1 MSAPADKSHQDKEP
15 AISDDHHLI
24 HELIVDWARAV
35 RVGDLGGVLADHSE
49 DIVMFDVPP
58 PHDGVRGIEAY
69 AATWQ
74 PFFEWQRSVGSF
86 DITELE
92 VTASRDVGFAWALL
106 KCASQEQQLATPELR
121 LRLTIGLEKR
131 DGRWAITHEHHS
143 FADPT

>member
-1 MSAPADKSHQDKEP
+1 MSAPAEKSHHDKEP
-15 AISDDHHLI
+15 AISDDRHLI

-35 RVGDLGGVLADHSE
+35 RVGDLDGVLADHSE

-58 PHDGVRGIEAY
+58 PHKGVRGIEAY
-69 AATWQ
+69 AATWP
-74 PFFEWQRSVGSF
+74 PFFEWQRSAGSF

-92 VTASRDVGFAWALL
+92 VTASREVAFAWALL
-106 KCASQEQQLATPELR
+106 KCATREQQLATPELR

-131 DGRWAITHEHHS
+131 DGRWIITHEHHS